1 MDESTQAESFM
12 DYKKSKEVYFK
23 DIIGQENTI
32 QLLRSAVAEGR
43 IPHAQLICGPEGV
56 GKLAMAIAYARY
68 LCCTHRNGEDAC
80 GECPSCKKIDKLIH
94 PDLHFAFPIYKKD
107 SQKDPHSDDFID
119 KWRQAVL
126 ENPYMNLNHWMGYIG
141 TENQQGLIYTSQGNE
156 IIRKLTLKSSE
167 GGYKVMVIWMAEK
180 MNEIVSNKLLK
191 MIEEPPAQT
200 VFLLVT
206 ENPDLLLPT
215 IQSRVQRLI
224 LYPIG
229 ESRISEAL
237 TERYGLTEADA
248 RQIAHAAAGN
258 WMKAVDTIHLGNRS
272 KEYIELFMTLMR
284 RSYARDLKGMRQ
296 WSETVAGIGRE
307 PQKNFLV
314 YCQRMIRESFIC
326 NFHRPEINYMNTDE
340 ANFTSRFAPF
350 VNEKNIFGIMDELS
364 EAQRHIEQNV
374 NAKMVFFDLALKMIM
389 LLKQ

>member
-1 MDESTQAESFM
+1 M
-12 DYKKSKEVYFK
+12 YFK
-23 DIIGQENTI
+23 DIIGQDNAI
-32 QLLRSAVAEGR
+32 ALLSSAVAEGR
-43 IPHAQLICGPEGV
+43 IPHAQLICGGEGT
-56 GKLAMAIAYARY
+56 GKLTLAIAYARY
-68 LCCTHRNGEDAC
+68 LCCTRRNGQDAC
-80 GECPSCKKIDKLIH
+80 GECPSCKKFDKLAH

-107 SQKDPHSDDFID
+107 SSKTPYSDDFID
-119 KWRQAVL
+119 KWRQAVA
-126 ENPYMNLNHWMGYIG
+126 ENPYMTLNQWMEYIG
-141 TENQQGLIYTSQGNE
+141 AENQQGLIYTSQSEE

-180 MNEIVSNKLLK
+180 MNVECANKLLK

-215 IQSRVQRLI
+215 IQSRVQRLA
-224 LYPIG
+224 LRPI
-229 ESRISEAL
+229 EEDVVARAL
-237 TERYGLTEADA
+237 CDRYGLTDVDA
-248 RQIAHAAAGN
+248 RQIAHASAGN
-258 WMKAVDTIHLGNRS
+258 WLQAMESIHLGNRA
-272 KEYIELFMTLMR
+272 KEYIELFMALMR

-296 WSETVAGIGRE
+296 WSEKVAGMGRE
-307 PQKNFLV
+307 PQKNFLI

-326 NFHRPEINYMNTDE
+326 NFQRSEINYMNIDE
-340 ANFTSRFAPF
+340 ANFTKRFAPF

>member
-1 MDESTQAESFM
+1 MH
-12 DYKKSKEVYFK
+12 FK
-23 DIIGQENTI
+23 DIIGQDSAI
-32 QLLRSAVAEGR
+32 QMLRSAVAEGR

-56 GKLAMAIAYARY
+56 GKLGVAVAYARY
-68 LCCTHRNGEDAC
+68 LCCMHRSGEEAC
-80 GECPSCKKIDKLIH
+80 GECPSCKKFDKLVH

-107 SQKDPHSDDFID
+107 SNKTPRSDDFID

-126 ENPYMNLNHWMGYIG
+126 ENPYMNLNQWMDHIG
-141 TENQQGLIYTSQGNE
+141 TENQQGLIYASQSEE

-167 GGYKVMVIWMAEK
+167 GGYKVMIIWMAEK
-180 MNEIVSNKLLK
+180 MNTECSNKLLK

-200 VFLLVT
+200 VFLLVA

-215 IQSRVQRLI
+215 IQSRVQRLT
-224 LYPIG
+224 LRPIE
-229 ESRISEAL
+229 ESLIGAAL
-237 TERYGLTEADA
+237 VEKYGLTDADA
-248 RQIAHAAAGN
+248 RQIAHASAGN
-258 WMKAVDTIHLGNRS
+258 WLQAIETIHLGNRS

-296 WSETVAGIGRE
+296 WADTVAGIGRE
-307 PQKNFLV
+307 PQKNFLI

-326 NFHRPEINYMNTDE
+326 NFHRPEINYMNADE

-350 VNEKNIFGIMDELS
+350 VNEKNIFGIMEELS

>member
-1 MDESTQAESFM
+1 M
-12 DYKKSKEVYFK
+12 YFK
-23 DIIGQENTI
+23 DIIGQNSAI
-32 QLLRSAVAEGR
+32 RMLRSAVAEGR

-56 GKLAMAIAYARY
+56 GKLAVAVAYARY
-68 LCCTHRNGEDAC
+68 LCCMHRSGEEAC
-80 GECPSCKKIDKLIH
+80 GECPSCKKFDKLVH

-107 SQKDPHSDDFID
+107 SGKTPHSDDFID

-126 ENPYMNLNHWMGYIG
+126 ENPYMNLNQWMDHIG
-141 TENQQGLIYTSQGNE
+141 TENQQGLIYASQSEE

-167 GGYKVMVIWMAEK
+167 GGYKVMIIWMAEK
-180 MNEIVSNKLLK
+180 MNTECSNKLLK

-200 VFLLVT
+200 VFLLVA

-215 IQSRVQRLI
+215 IQSRVQRLT
-224 LYPIG
+224 LRPIE
-229 ESRISEAL
+229 ESLISAAL
-237 TERYGLTEADA
+237 VERYGLTDADA
-248 RQIAHAAAGN
+248 RQIAHASAGN
-258 WMKAVDTIHLGNRS
+258 WLQAVETIHIGNRS
-272 KEYIELFMTLMR
+272 KEHIELFMTLMR

-296 WSETVAGIGRE
+296 WADTVAGMGRE
-307 PQKNFLV
+307 PQKNFLI

-340 ANFTSRFAPF
+340 ATFTSRFAPF
-350 VNEKNIFGIMDELS
+350 VNEKNIFGIMEELS

>member
-1 MDESTQAESFM
+1 M
-12 DYKKSKEVYFK
+12 YFR
-23 DIIGQENTI
+23 DIIGQDAVTT
-32 QLLRSAVAEGR
+32 LLRSAVAEGR
-43 IPHAQLICGPEGV
+43 IPHAQLICGGEGV
-56 GKLAMAIAYARY
+56 GKLAVAIAYARY

-80 GECPSCKKIDKLIH
+80 GECPSCKKFDKLAH

-107 SQKDPHSDDFID
+107 SQKTPHSDDFID
-119 KWRQAVL
+119 KWRQAVA
-126 ENPYMNLNHWMGYIG
+126 ENPYMTLNLWMDYIG
-141 TENQQGLIYTSQGNE
+141 TENQQGLIYASQSEE

-167 GGYKVMVIWMAEK
+167 GGYKVMIIWMAEK
-180 MNEIVSNKLLK
+180 MNTECSNKLLK

-200 VFLLVT
+200 VFLLVA

-215 IQSRVQRLI
+215 IQSRVQRLT
-224 LYPIG
+224 LRPI
-229 ESRISEAL
+229 EEEVIARTLCEK
-237 TERYGLTEADA
+237 YGLTDTDA

-258 WMKAVDTIHLGNRS
+258 WLQAVETIHLGNRS
-272 KEYIELFMTLMR
+272 KEYIELFMMLMR
-284 RSYARDLKGMRQ
+284 KSYARDLKGMRQ
-296 WSETVAGIGRE
+296 WADTVAGMGRE
-307 PQKNFLV
+307 PQKNFLI

-326 NFHRPEINYMNTDE
+326 NFHRPEINYMNADE
-340 ANFTSRFAPF
+340 ANFTIRFAPF

>member
-1 MDESTQAESFM
+1 M
-12 DYKKSKEVYFK
+12 YFK
-23 DIIGQENTI
+23 DIIGQDSAI
-32 QLLRSAVAEGR
+32 RMLRSAVAEGR

-56 GKLAMAIAYARY
+56 GKLAVAVAYARY
-68 LCCTHRNGEDAC
+68 LCCMHRSGEEAC
-80 GECPSCKKIDKLIH
+80 GECPSCKKFDKLVH

-107 SQKDPHSDDFID
+107 SGKTPHSDDFID
-119 KWRQAVL
+119 KWRQTVL
-126 ENPYMNLNHWMGYIG
+126 ENPYMNLNQWMDHIG
-141 TENQQGLIYTSQGNE
+141 TENQQGLIYASQSEE

-167 GGYKVMVIWMAEK
+167 GGYKVMIIWMAEK
-180 MNEIVSNKLLK
+180 MNTECSNKLLK

-200 VFLLVT
+200 VFLLVA

-215 IQSRVQRLI
+215 IQSRVQRLT
-224 LYPIG
+224 LRPIE
-229 ESRISEAL
+229 ESLIGASL
-237 TERYGLTEADA
+237 VERYGLTDADA
-248 RQIAHAAAGN
+248 RQIAHASAGN
-258 WMKAVDTIHLGNRS
+258 WLQAVETIHIGNRS

-296 WSETVAGIGRE
+296 WADTVAGMGRE
-307 PQKNFLV
+307 PQKNFLI

-340 ANFTSRFAPF
+340 ATFTSRFAPF
-350 VNEKNIFGIMDELS
+350 VNEKNIFGIMEELS

>member
-1 MDESTQAESFM
+1 M
-12 DYKKSKEVYFK
+12 YFK
-23 DIIGQENTI
+23 DVIGQESAAA
-32 QLLRSAVAEGR
+32 LLRSAVAEGR
-43 IPHAQLICGPEGV
+43 IPHAQLICGGEGV
-56 GKLAMAIAYARY
+56 GKLALAIAYARY
-68 LCCTHRNGEDAC
+68 LCCTHRNGTDAC
-80 GECPSCKKIDKLIH
+80 GECPSCKKFDKLAH

-107 SQKDPHSDDFID
+107 SNKTPHSDDFID
-119 KWRQAVL
+119 KWRQAVA
-126 ENPYMNLNHWMGYIG
+126 ENPYMTLNQWMDHIG
-141 TENQQGLIYTSQGNE
+141 TENQQGLIYASQSEE

-167 GGYKVMVIWMAEK
+167 GGYKVMIIWMAEK
-180 MNEIVSNKLLK
+180 MNTECSNKLLK

-215 IQSRVQRLI
+215 IQSRVQRLT
-224 LYPIG
+224 LRPI
-229 ESRISEAL
+229 EEEVIARAL
-237 TERYGLTEADA
+237 CEQFGLTDADA
-248 RQIAHAAAGN
+248 RQIAHASAGN
-258 WMKAVDTIHLGNRS
+258 WLQAMETIHLGSRS
-272 KEYIELFMTLMR
+272 KEYIELFMALMR

-296 WSETVAGIGRE
+296 WADQVAAMGRE
-307 PQKNFLV
+307 PQKNFLI

-389 LLKQ
+389 LLKQN

>member
-1 MDESTQAESFM
+1 M
-12 DYKKSKEVYFK
+12 YFK
-23 DIIGQENTI
+23 DIIGQDSAI
-32 QLLRSAVAEGR
+32 QMLRSAVAEGR

-56 GKLAMAIAYARY
+56 GKLAVAVAYARY
-68 LCCTHRNGEDAC
+68 LCCMHRSGEEAC
-80 GECPSCKKIDKLIH
+80 GECPSCKKFDKLVH

-107 SQKDPHSDDFID
+107 SNKTPRSDDFID

-126 ENPYMNLNHWMGYIG
+126 ENPYMNLNQWMDHIG
-141 TENQQGLIYTSQGNE
+141 TENQQGLIYASQSEE

-167 GGYKVMVIWMAEK
+167 GGYKVMIIWMAEK
-180 MNEIVSNKLLK
+180 MNTECSNKLLK

-200 VFLLVT
+200 VFLLVA

-215 IQSRVQRLI
+215 IQSRVQRLT
-224 LYPIG
+224 LRPIE
-229 ESRISEAL
+229 ESLIGAAL
-237 TERYGLTEADA
+237 VERYGLTDADA
-248 RQIAHAAAGN
+248 QQIAHASAGN
-258 WMKAVDTIHLGNRS
+258 WLQAVETIHLGNRS

-296 WSETVAGIGRE
+296 WADTVAGMGRE
-307 PQKNFLV
+307 PQKNFLI

-326 NFHRPEINYMNTDE
+326 NFHRPEINYMNVDE

-350 VNEKNIFGIMDELS
+350 VNEKNIFGIMEELS

>member
-1 MDESTQAESFM
+1 M
-12 DYKKSKEVYFK
+12 YFK
-23 DIIGQENTI
+23 DIIGQDSAI
-32 QLLRSAVAEGR
+32 RMLRSAVAEGR

-56 GKLAMAIAYARY
+56 GKLAVAVAYARY
-68 LCCTHRNGEDAC
+68 LCCMHRSGEEAC
-80 GECPSCKKIDKLIH
+80 GECPSCKKFDKLVH

-107 SQKDPHSDDFID
+107 SGKTPHSDDFID

-126 ENPYMNLNHWMGYIG
+126 ENPYMNLNQWMDHIG
-141 TENQQGLIYTSQGNE
+141 TENQQGLIYASQSEE

-167 GGYKVMVIWMAEK
+167 GGYKVMIIWMAEK
-180 MNEIVSNKLLK
+180 MNTECSNKLLK

-200 VFLLVT
+200 VFLLVA

-215 IQSRVQRLI
+215 IQSRVQRLT
-224 LYPIG
+224 LRPIE
-229 ESRISEAL
+229 ESLIGAAL
-237 TERYGLTEADA
+237 VERYGLTDADA
-248 RQIAHAAAGN
+248 RQIAHASAGN
-258 WMKAVDTIHLGNRS
+258 WLQAVETIHIGNRS

-296 WSETVAGIGRE
+296 WADTVAGMGRE
-307 PQKNFLV
+307 PQKNFLI

-340 ANFTSRFAPF
+340 ATFTSRFAPY
-350 VNEKNIFGIMDELS
+350 VNEKNIFGIMEELR

>member
-1 MDESTQAESFM
+1 M
-12 DYKKSKEVYFK
+12 YFR
-23 DIIGQENTI
+23 DIIGQDAVTT
-32 QLLRSAVAEGR
+32 LLRSAVAEGR
-43 IPHAQLICGPEGV
+43 IPHAQLICGGEGV
-56 GKLAMAIAYARY
+56 GKLAVAIAYARY

-80 GECPSCKKIDKLIH
+80 GECPSCKKFDKLAH

-107 SQKDPHSDDFID
+107 SQKTPHSDDFID
-119 KWRQAVL
+119 KWRQVVA
-126 ENPYMNLNHWMGYIG
+126 ENPYMTLNLWMDYIG
-141 TENQQGLIYTSQGNE
+141 TENQQGLIYASQSEE

-167 GGYKVMVIWMAEK
+167 GGYKVMIIWMAEK
-180 MNEIVSNKLLK
+180 MNTECSNKLLK

-200 VFLLVT
+200 VFLLVA

-215 IQSRVQRLI
+215 IQSRVQRLT
-224 LYPIG
+224 LRPI
-229 ESRISEAL
+229 EEEVIARAL
-237 TERYGLTEADA
+237 CEKYGLTDTDA

-258 WMKAVDTIHLGNRS
+258 WLQAVETIHLGNRS
-272 KEYIELFMTLMR
+272 KEYIELFMMLMR
-284 RSYARDLKGMRQ
+284 KSYARDLKGMRQ
-296 WSETVAGIGRE
+296 WADTVAGMGRE
-307 PQKNFLV
+307 PQKNFLI

-326 NFHRPEINYMNTDE
+326 NFHRPEINYMNADE
-340 ANFTSRFAPF
+340 ANFTIRFAPF

>member
-1 MDESTQAESFM
+1 M
-12 DYKKSKEVYFK
+12 YFK
-23 DIIGQENTI
+23 DIIGQENTMAI
-32 QLLRSAVAEGR
+32 LRQAVAEER
-43 IPHAQLICGPEGV
+43 VPHAQLICGPEGT

-68 LCCTHRNGEDAC
+68 LCCAHRNGEDAC
-80 GECPSCKKIDKLIH
+80 GECPSCKKFDKLVH

-107 SQKDPHSDDFID
+107 SNNKNPHSDDFID
-119 KWRQAVL
+119 KWRQAVV
-126 ENPYMNLNHWMGYIG
+126 ENPYMNLNQWMDYIG
-141 TENQQGLIYTSQGNE
+141 TENQQGLIYASQSEE

-167 GGYKVMVIWMAEK
+167 GGYKVMIIWMAEK
-180 MNEIVSNKLLK
+180 MNAECSNKLLK

-200 VFLLVT
+200 VFLLVA

-215 IQSRVQRLI
+215 IQSRVQRLAI
-224 LYPIG
+224 RPI
-229 ESRISEAL
+229 EEETITRAL
-237 TERYGLTEADA
+237 CERYGLVETDA
-248 RQIAHAAAGN
+248 RQIAHASAGN
-258 WMKAVDTIHLGNRS
+258 WLQAVETIHIGNRS
-272 KEYIELFMTLMR
+272 KEHIELFMTLMR
-284 RSYARDLKGMRQ
+284 KSYMRDLKGMRQ
-296 WSETVAGIGRE
+296 WADSVAAMGRE

-326 NFHRPEINYMNTDE
+326 NFHRPEINYMNIDE

>member
-1 MDESTQAESFM
+1 M
-12 DYKKSKEVYFK
+12 YFK
-23 DIIGQENTI
+23 DLIGQAPSTA
-32 QLLRSAVAEGR
+32 LLRTAVAEGR
-43 IPHAQLICGPEGV
+43 IPHAQLICGGEGV
-56 GKLAMAIAYARY
+56 GKLALAIAYARY
-68 LCCTHRNGEDAC
+68 LCCTQRHTGDAC
-80 GECPSCKKIDKLIH
+80 GECPSCKKFDKLAH

-107 SQKDPHSDDFID
+107 SSKTPRSDDFIE
-119 KWRQAVL
+119 KWRHAVA
-126 ENPYMNLNHWMGYIG
+126 ENPYMTLNQWMEYIG
-141 TENQQGLIYTSQGNE
+141 AENQQGLIYASQSEE

-167 GGYKVMVIWMAEK
+167 GGYKVMIIWMAEK
-180 MNEIVSNKLLK
+180 MNSECSNKLLK

-215 IQSRVQRLI
+215 IQSRVQRITLPPLNEDTI
-224 LYPIG
+224 AT
-229 ESRISEAL
+229 AL
-237 TERYGLTEADA
+237 SERYGLGEADA
-248 RQIAHAAAGN
+248 RQIAHSSAGN
-258 WMKAVDTIHLGNRS
+258 WLQAMETIHLGNRS

-284 RSYARDLKGMRQ
+284 KSYMRDLKGMRQ
-296 WSETVAGIGRE
+296 WADTVAGMGRE
-307 PQKNFLV
+307 PQKNFLI

-350 VNEKNIFGIMDELS
+350 VNEKNIFGIMEELA

-374 NAKMVFFDLALKMIM
+374 NAKMVFFDLSLKMIM

>member
-1 MDESTQAESFM
+1 MH
-12 DYKKSKEVYFK
+12 FK
-23 DIIGQENTI
+23 DIIGQDSAI
-32 QLLRSAVAEGR
+32 QMLRSAVAEGR

-56 GKLAMAIAYARY
+56 GKLGVAVAYARY
-68 LCCTHRNGEDAC
+68 LCCMHRSGEEAC
-80 GECPSCKKIDKLIH
+80 GECPSCKKFDKLVH

-107 SQKDPHSDDFID
+107 SNKTPRSDDFID

-126 ENPYMNLNHWMGYIG
+126 ENPYMNLNQWMDHIG
-141 TENQQGLIYTSQGNE
+141 TENQQGLIYASQSEE

-167 GGYKVMVIWMAEK
+167 GGYKVMIIWMAEK
-180 MNEIVSNKLLK
+180 MNTECSNKLLK

-200 VFLLVT
+200 VFLLVA

-215 IQSRVQRLI
+215 IQSRVQRLT
-224 LYPIG
+224 LRPIEEG
-229 ESRISEAL
+229 LIGAAL
-237 TERYGLTEADA
+237 VEKYGLTDADA
-248 RQIAHAAAGN
+248 RQIAHASAGN
-258 WMKAVDTIHLGNRS
+258 WLQAIETIHLGNRS

-296 WSETVAGIGRE
+296 WADTVAGIGRE
-307 PQKNFLV
+307 PQKNFLI

-326 NFHRPEINYMNTDE
+326 NFHRPEINYMNADE

-350 VNEKNIFGIMDELS
+350 VNEKNIFGIMEELS